1 MSKPL
6 LKLINSKVDYTL
18 DKELTKEELEIFKR
32 KEIKLLEDCKNRKNS
47 KVKYTELQKKL
58 LGVHMGETMRRS

>member
-18 DKELTKEELEIFKR
+18 DKELTKVDLEIFNR
-32 KEIKLLEDCKNRKNS
+32 KDIKLLEDCNNRKNS
-47 KVKYTELQKKL
+47 KFKYTELQKKL